1 MSENE
6 LFYAPKNGYL
16 RISDAEKQAMDAYCK
31 NYMAFMDAAKMER
44 EAVAETVRQAKAA
57 GFVPFEPGMEL
68 KAGDKI
74 YQVNRNKSVIFAVI
88 GRQDLS
94 HGAHITASHIDSPR
108 LDLKPN
114 PLYEDDEIA
123 LFKTHY
129 YGGVK
134 KYQWPTVPLAL
145 HGVVALKSGE
155 VIPVCIGEAEDDP
168 IFYVTDLLIHL
179 ASDQMKKSLAEGV
192 TGEQLNVVLG
202 SVPAADEEKNPV
214 KLAVLRWLHEKYGI
228 TEEDF
233 FSAERTMV
241 PALKAR
247 EVGFD
252 RSMIAAYGHDDRVC
266 AYAAFAPLLTM
277 DTPEFT
283 AVCVLADKEEI
294 GSVGVSGMESQAFDT
309 LMEDLCQCQG
319 VALRRCF
326 EKSLCLSTDVT
337 NGFDPTYPEVSD
349 KRNNARLNY
358 GVGLCKYTGSRG
370 KSGASDAAAEVVAR
384 VRRMLDEQGVLW
396 QMGELGR
403 IDQGGGGTVAMFMAN
418 RNIETLDAGV
428 PVLSMHAPYELVAKL
443 DCYMTMKACK
453 ALYESKE

>member
-1 MSENE
+1 MCEHA
-6 LFYAPKNGYL
+6 LFYEPKNGYR
-16 RISDAEKQAMDAYCK
+16 RISDSEKRAMDAYCK
-31 NYMAFMDAAKMER
+31 DYMAFMDAAKMER
-44 EAVAETVRQAKAA
+44 EAVAETVRQAEAA
-57 GFVPFEPGMEL
+57 GFVPFEVGMEL
-68 KAGDKI
+68 KAGDRVYRI
-74 YQVNRNKSVIFAVI
+74 NRNKSVIFAVI

-94 HGAHITASHIDSPR
+94 HGAHITAAHIDSPR

-114 PLYEDDEIA
+114 PLYEDDELA

-134 KYQWPTVPLAL
+134 KYQWTTVPMAL

-155 VIPVCIGEAEDDP
+155 VLPVCVGEAEDDP

-179 ASDQMKKSLAEGV
+179 AGDQMKKTLAEGV
-192 TGEQLNVVLG
+192 TGEQLNVVVG
-202 SVPAADEEKNPV
+202 SVPAEGEEKNPV
-214 KLAVLRWLHEKYGI
+214 KLAILQLLHEKYGI

-233 FSAERTMV
+233 FSAELTMV

-252 RSMIAAYGHDDRVC
+252 RSLIAAYGHDDRVC
-266 AYAAFAPLLTM
+266 AYAAFAPLLQL
-277 DTPEFT
+277 DPPEIT

-309 LMEDLCQCQG
+309 LMEDLCACQG

-326 EKSLCLSTDVT
+326 EASLCLSTDVT

-349 KRNNARLNY
+349 KRNNARVNY

-370 KSGASDAAAEVVAR
+370 KSGASDASAEVVAR
-384 VRRMLDEQGVLW
+384 MRRLFDEHEVLW
-396 QMGELGR
+396 QMGELGK

-418 RNIETLDAGV
+418 RNIDTLDAGV